1 MNDLIVKSN
10 YIIEASYKLSLE
22 EQRIIHILT
31 SMINKDDVD
40 FKKYKLTVKEFIKIT
55 KTKDKNIY
63 KNVAGY
69 VESLRRRDLTIIKE
83 NSILKLN
90 WLSSAEYFDKQGYI
104 ELEFS
109 PKLKPYLLQLKES
122 FTKLSREKL
131 ISFKSQH
138 TGRVYELLKQY
149 EKIKCRE
156 ITIEKFKKYLGF
168 EDYEYKEYGLI
179 KQRILTKAKEEI
191 NKNSDINVDY
201 EEIKEGRKV
210 IAIKFIIKS
219 NPTSQNKINEVALT
233 TEQDDDVKLEKIQE
247 MLENKISKKD
257 AYSIYINASGDMDKI
272 RQAYEASKITNE
284 DIGSLT
290 AYMIKLVRLEEIA
303 KPVVVKK
310 SSKQNNAGFEQR
322 NYTTKDYKDLEK
334 KLLGWDEVEE
344 VEDKFYDDLD

>member
-1 MNDLIVKSN
+1 
-10 YIIEASYKLSLE
+10 
-22 EQRIIHILT
+22 
-31 SMINKDDVD
+31 MINKDDVD
-40 FKKYKLTVKEFIKIT
+40 FKRYRLTIKEFIKIT

-69 VESLRRRDLTIIKE
+69 VESLRRRDLTIIKA

-109 PKLKPYLLQLKES
+109 PKLKPYLLQLKDS
-122 FTKLSREKL
+122 FTKLNRERL

-168 EDYEYKEYGLI
+168 ENYEYKLYSEI
-179 KQRILTKAKEEI
+179 KRSIIKRALNEI
-191 NKNSDINVDY
+191 NKNSDINVDF

-210 IAIKFIIKS
+210 IAIKFII
-219 NPTSQNKINEVALT
+219 TSKLNEVALT
-233 TEQDDDVKLEKIQE
+233 TEQDDDKLEKIQE

-257 AYSIYINASGDMDKI
+257 AQSIYINANGDMNKI
-272 RQAYEASKITNE
+272 MQAYEASKITSE

-290 AYMIKLVRLEEIA
+290 AYMIKLVRLEEIT

-310 SSKQNNAGFEQR
+310 GSKKANPGFEQR
-322 NYTTKDYKDLEK
+322 NYTQEEFKELER
-334 KLLGWDEVEE
+334 KLLGWDDEDNSNDYEE
-344 VEDKFYDDLD
+344 